1 MRYLTMI
8 IALLAVLAVLAVSA
22 CSLVTEDY
30 DDSYGA
36 GYVDV
41 NENEWAG
48 KYNTPY
54 PFTVA
59 DGEIS
64 CGLDPQFGRTVYFEP
79 VGFTDES
86 YIGTPLNQAAAKT
99 LKHADMRSNVPYS
112 IKAGVD
118 LSVAVN
124 IGLKACD
131 EQQEFLKSN
140 G

>member
-1 MRYLTMI
+1 MRSLTMM
-8 IALLAVLAVLAVSA
+8 IALLSVLA

-41 NENEWAG
+41 NESEWAG

-54 PFTVA
+54 PFTVP
-59 DGEIS
+59 DGAIS
-64 CGLDPQFGRTVYFEP
+64 CGIDPQFGRTVYFEP
-79 VGFTDES
+79 FGFTDES

-99 LKHADMRSNVPYS
+99 LKHANMRSNVPYS

-131 EQQEFLKSN
+131 EQQESLKSN